1 MDSFVSGPC
10 VVWVR
15 RMSYSHDVT
24 LRYRNWFVVLLF
36 SWYCVVLRFGLQL
49 AFWICLSR
57 TRSIIVV
64 IILSYSGMFLTEF
77 AVHAVDLCLD
87 VLSRCPV
94 EWSPF
99 DCSVV
104 ANRQLGSV
112 A

>member
-1 MDSFVSGPC
+1 
-10 VVWVR
+10 
-15 RMSYSHDVT
+15 MSYSHDVT

-36 SWYCVVLRFGLQL
+36 LWYCVVLRFGLQL
-49 AFWICLSR
+49 ASWICLSR

-64 IILSYSGMFLTEF
+64 IILSYSGMFLIEF
-77 AVHAVDLCLD
+77 AVHGIDLCLD
-87 VLSRCPV
+87 VLISRCPV